1 MKARPFPRPVRVYHI
16 VAKPKEGGGHTYE
29 REVLHARGV
38 LHAFG
43 TDSDEREAGNLVYSV
58 GIVELADGS
67 VILPYA
73 NMVQFLDVSKWKFV
87 TEVGQVLPGH
97 RLRFTIGD
105 DQHHAS
111 VKQILNPGTPSEEI
125 IYDKGRNF
133 YFITSMVAAGTSNHK
148 NVEFF
153 DTRGE

>member
-1 MKARPFPRPVRVYHI
+1 MKARPFPRPVRVDFL
-16 VAKPKEGGGHTYE
+16 VRDADQGGKPVQKRVTLHE
-29 REVLHARGV
+29 RAMLLAI
-38 LHAFG
+38 G
-43 TDSDEREAGNLVYSV
+43 TDSEEVRDGVLVYSV
-58 GIVELADGS
+58 GIVELPCGAIDTAPLHL
-67 VILPYA
+67 I
-73 NMVQFLDVSKWKFV
+73 QFLDVGRWKFV

-97 RLRFTIGD
+97 RLRFTVGD
-105 DQHHAS
+105 NQHHVRA
-111 VKQILNPGTPSEEI
+111 KQILHAGTPKEEV